1 MKLLVVTAVKDFE
14 KEVLKLFKASKIS
27 AFSSGD
33 INGFKTEDHEN
44 LIDNW
49 FSSSSDKVKSVL
61 FFTFTDEGRIDAL
74 LKSLEEFNKDLQS
87 DNPIKAI
94 VIPIERFV

>member
-14 KEVLKLFKASKIS
+14 KEALRLFKAAKIH

-49 FSSSSDKVKSVL
+49 FSSSSDKVRSVL
-61 FFTFTDEGRIDAL
+61 FFTFADESRIEIL
-74 LKSLEEFNKDLQS
+74 LSSLKKFNENIQS
-87 DNPIKAI
+87 DNPMKAI
-94 VIPIERFV
+94 VLPIERFV

>member
-1 MKLLVVTAVKDFE
+1 MKLLVVTTVKDFE
-14 KEVLKLFKASKIS
+14 KEALRLFKAAKIH

-49 FSSSSDKVKSVL
+49 FSSSSDKVRSVL
-61 FFTFTDEGRIDAL
+61 FFTFADESRIEIL
-74 LKSLEEFNKDLQS
+74 LSSLKKFNENIQS
-87 DNPIKAI
+87 DNPMKAI
-94 VIPIERFV
+94 VLPIERFV

>member
-14 KEVLKLFKASKIS
+14 KEALRLFKAANIN

-49 FSSSSDKVKSVL
+49 FSSSSDKVRSVL
-61 FFTFTDEGRIDAL
+61 FFTFADEAKIEIL
-74 LKSLEEFNKDLQS
+74 LNSLKKFNENIQS
-87 DNPIKAI
+87 DNPMKAI
-94 VIPIERFV
+94 VLPIERFV